1 MGGEQKP
8 LRQAFFIMN
17 KAAKLVTSLIAG
29 TRGTNVLIGGKV
41 YFITSPTLRTLC
53 RVLSEF
59 SEIDIDYTKAIG
71 AELRRV
77 PDAVRYVSRGLA
89 IAIKPKAD
97 DKGIDKLTDDIMDGS
112 LEELAAAL
120 GTFIQMAS
128 LGEVFTLAASAT
140 RYAEAAAKER
150 R

>member
-1 MGGEQKP
+1 
-8 LRQAFFIMN
+8 MN

-29 TRGTNVLIGGKV
+29 KRGENILIGGKV
-41 YFITSPTLRTLC
+41 YYISSPTLRTLC

-59 SEIDIDYTKAIG
+59 SEIDIDYTQPIG
-71 AELRRV
+71 AELSRV
-77 PDAVRYVSRGLA
+77 PNAVRSVSRGIA
-89 IAIKPKAD
+89 IAIQPKAD
-97 DKGIDKLTDDIMDGS
+97 DKGIEKLTGTIMGGS

-140 RYAEAAAKER
+140 RYAEAAARER
-150 R
+150 K